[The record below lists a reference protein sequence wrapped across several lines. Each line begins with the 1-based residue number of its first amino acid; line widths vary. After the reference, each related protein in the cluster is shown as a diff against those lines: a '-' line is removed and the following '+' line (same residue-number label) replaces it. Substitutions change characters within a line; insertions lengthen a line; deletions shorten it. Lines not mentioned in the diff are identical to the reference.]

1 MALSIKDEEAD
12 RLARKVASLTGETLT
27 QAVISSLRQR
37 LEHEE
42 QAREDDDVTIDY
54 IMEIAHHC
62 ATLPELDPRS
72 ADEIIGYDEY
82 GLPT

>member
-12 RLARKVASLTGETLT
+12 RLARRVASLTGETLT

-37 LEHEE
+37 LEREE
-42 QAREDDDVTIDY
+42 RAREDDDVTIDY

-62 ATLPELDPRS
+62 ATSPELDPRS
-72 ADEIIGYDEY
+72 ADEIIGYDEN